1 MPAEA
6 IKSPRRAA
14 RFAKLAPQFH
24 HLLASTL
31 RCRTNFR
38 AKLDDRLVHLRF
50 DVFLQGDLAVVENL
64 LNVGTQLARFRIDD
78 LEFLFDPEG
87 EYVC

>member
-1 MPAEA
+1 MTNLGAE
-6 IKSPRRAA
+6 
-14 RFAKLAPQFH
+14 
-24 HLLASTL
+24 
-31 RCRTNFR
+31 
-38 AKLDDRLVHLRF
+38 LDDRLVHLRF